1 MVGSSGR
8 FGRWQR
14 LRQFKKQLTVEE
26 GVSIESGLK
35 AEGATVAENS
45 TKEMSRHGGKS
56 RGQQMLPCHHM

>member
-14 LRQFKKQLTVEE
+14 LRQLKKKLMVEE

-56 RGQQMLPCHHM
+56 PCHRM